1 MQSCKPNLIPR
12 AALCAMLSL
21 FAVSTVSAQTRVVLP
36 RGTVILVTTQTPI
49 ESSSARV
56 GQTFETVVADIV
68 VVENYTVIPA
78 NSRIRGAI
86 TFVQPANRQQS
97 GVIEVDFDRLTL
109 PDGTSYAIQGKLTST
124 DPVERRQIES
134 SSNQRVV
141 LVGGR
146 GGIGAAIAGA
156 GSQNSSTSGLLGA
169 LGTLLSEGRN
179 VSLPAGTQLAVQFEQ
194 SLSLRSRGTVLA
206 PDAATIYT
214 SADMI
219 RAAQRALAQLNYFR
233 GAIDGQLT
241 YATQRAL
248 FEYQSD
254 KGLTPTG
261 NLDWRTAQ
269 ALGLSVATGTS
280 GSTSLSIEEASLL
293 RRNAQSLVGRERQEL
308 SITGVGRLDSRRAY
322 TEADVELWFALSA
335 FADNAS
341 LYEQIVRSAPSSAA
355 SGIAGRSL
363 IAAARRVDAAIQQAR
378 ISSVVRNAWASM
390 RAQLA
395 GIDASY
401 GG

>member
-36 RGTVILVTTQTPI
+36 RGTVILVTTQTPL

-78 NSRIRGAI
+78 DSRIRGAI

-124 DPVERRQIES
+124 DPVERRQVES

-179 VSLPAGTQLAVQFEQ
+179 VSLPAGTQLAVQLEQ
-194 SLSLRSRGTVLA
+194 NLSLRSRGTVLA

-241 YATQRAL
+241 YATQRSL

-341 LYEQIVRSAPSSAA
+341 LYEQIVRSAPSSDA

-378 ISSVVRNAWASM
+378 ISSVARNAWASM

-395 GIDASY
+395 RIDASY

>member
-36 RGTVILVTTQTPI
+36 RGTVILVTTQTPL

-78 NSRIRGAI
+78 DSRIRGAI

-179 VSLPAGTQLAVQFEQ
+179 VSLPAGTQLAVQLEQ

-341 LYEQIVRSAPSSAA
+341 LYEQIVRSAPSSDA